1 MAGHDDAPDRP
12 RMFNRTSVYIL
23 VAALF
28 AGLGLLAA
36 YQFLGRDHAP
46 AAPALQT
53 VTLLPQPREL
63 PAFNLRQSDGTPLVS
78 GELAGH
84 WTLVFLGFT
93 FCPDVCP
100 TTLSELALA
109 QKQWKALPE
118 STRPRVLFVS
128 VDPERDSPGK
138 TGEYAHA
145 FHADTLAATAD
156 VPALEKFATSVGFV
170 FMKVPGKGFAQNP
183 QDYSVDHS
191 ANIAVLDPQ
200 SRLAGII
207 RPPFQPQAIA
217 DDLARLTA
225 ADRAP

>member
-1 MAGHDDAPDRP
+1 
-12 RMFNRTSVYIL
+12 MFNRTTAWIL
-23 VAALF
+23 VAALA

-36 YQFLGRDHAP
+36 WQLFGRGGETKAP
-46 AAPALQT
+46 QLEA

-63 PAFNLRQSDGTPLVS
+63 PAFNLRQSDGTPLVA

-100 TTLSELALA
+100 TTLAELAQA
-109 QKQWKALPE
+109 QKQWESMPE

-128 VDPERDSPGK
+128 VDPERDTPGK

-145 FHADTLAATAD
+145 FHLDTLAATAD
-156 VPALEKFATSVGFV
+156 VPALEKFATSLGFV
-170 FMKVPGKGFAQNP
+170 FMKAPGANFEHNP

-191 ANIAVLDPQ
+191 AHIAVLDPQ
-200 SRLAGII
+200 GRLAGLI
-207 RPPFQPQAIA
+207 RPPLQPQAIA
-217 DDLARLTA
+217 ADLITLDAMGRAR
-225 ADRAP
+225 